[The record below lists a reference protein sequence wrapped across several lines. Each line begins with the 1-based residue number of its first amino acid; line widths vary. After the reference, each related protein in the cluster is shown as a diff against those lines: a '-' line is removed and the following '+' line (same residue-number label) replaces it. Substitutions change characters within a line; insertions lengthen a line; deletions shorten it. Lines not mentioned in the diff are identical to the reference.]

1 MARMDKRDVL
11 LDEDEEEDEDLETA
25 RSKSVQS
32 MLRSIESQ
40 EIRDPET
47 IPVLRKFRSK
57 HMKLFP
63 ELYRTDVS
71 IHPSYTGLKV
81 LP

>member
-11 LDEDEEEDEDLETA
+11 LEDEEEDEDLETA

-32 MLRSIESQ
+32 MLGSIESQ
-40 EIRDPET
+40 EIRDTET